1 MDASPRLLDQVREKI
16 RLKHYSYRTEQQY
29 LGWIRRYIL
38 FSGRRHPRDLGPAD
52 VEAFLS
58 HLVTDR
64 SVAAATQNQALAALL
79 FLYRQVL
86 GIELPWLQNVVRS
99 KVPRRLPV
107 VLTREEVRAVLGHL
121 EGEVWLVASLL
132 YGSGLR
138 LMEALRL
145 RVKDIEFSRRQ
156 ITVREGKGGKDRVT
170 MLPTG
175 LVESLR
181 EHLARVQERHRV
193 AVAQG
198 YGGVALPDALDRK
211 YPRAHLEWG
220 WQYVFPARRPSID
233 PRSGVHRRHHLLPE
247 IPQRHVKHAV
257 QRAHIQKPASCH
269 TLRHCFATHL
279 LESGADIRTVQELLG
294 HANVET
300 TMIYTHVLQ
309 RGGPG
314 SISPLDSM
322 LSK

>member
-1 MDASPRLLDQVREKI
+1 
-16 RLKHYSYRTEQQY
+16 
-29 LGWIRRYIL
+29 
-38 FSGRRHPRDLGPAD
+38 
-52 VEAFLS
+52 
-58 HLVTDR
+58 
-64 SVAAATQNQALAALL
+64 VAAATQNQALAALL

-86 GIELPWLQNVVRS
+86 GIELPWLKNVVRS

-107 VLTREEVRAVLGHL
+107 VLTRDEVRAVLAQL
-121 EGEVWLVASLL
+121 EGDAWLVASLL

-145 RVKDIEFSRRQ
+145 RVKDVEFSRRQ
-156 ITVREGKGGKDRVT
+156 ITVRDGKGGKDRVT